1 VALGC
6 YDALSEKG
14 LSCPDDMS
22 VTGYNDAPFMDLVQ
36 PPLTTIRI
44 KQRDMGTVAAR
55 VLLARMAGEDA
66 GADILLRPELI
77 KRKSTAPLRK

>member
-1 VALGC
+1 
-6 YDALSEKG
+6 
-14 LSCPDDMS
+14 
-22 VTGYNDAPFMDLVQ
+22 VQ

-44 KQRDMGTVAAR
+44 KQRDMGAVAAR